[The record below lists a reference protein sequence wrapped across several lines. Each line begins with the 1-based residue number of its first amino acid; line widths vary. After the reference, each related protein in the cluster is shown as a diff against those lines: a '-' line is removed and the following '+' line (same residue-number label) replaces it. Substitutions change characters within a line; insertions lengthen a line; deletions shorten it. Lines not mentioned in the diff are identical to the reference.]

1 MIYVEKSESFA
12 DMQTM
17 GERLRA
23 AREAAN
29 YSSATKAAESLGV
42 SVSTYRAHEN
52 GQNDFAPDVAEQYAR
67 KFGTSAAYLMTGEGP
82 ARTNRTGPRL
92 VPSYDPDVV
101 ETEQAEAG
109 GAAYSREHWTPR
121 IDGAIPEIDVK
132 LGAGEGTVGEVIN
145 LPVGGGAVSGH
156 RVVAE
161 WLIPA
166 DYLRNELKASLKDTL
181 IEEVVG
187 DSMFPTYSPG
197 DRVIID
203 LTQNRLTTD
212 TVYSISDGIGEP
224 QIKRLQRVPFT
235 DPPEVNII
243 SDNPN
248 LETFRVELDRVHI
261 IGRICGHL
269 SRR

>member
-1 MIYVEKSESFA
+1 MSKNADTTPEKFR
-12 DMQTM
+12 
-17 GERLRA
+17 RLRDRSGLSMDDLA
-23 AREAAN
+23 KAMGFRRASSIQRYANPDEYTKEFFAPELALKMIKALVGKGEPPIEAREIWELTGVPH
-29 YSSATKAAESLGV
+29 ATPGL
-42 SVSTYRAHEN
+42 
-52 GQNDFAPDVAEQYAR
+52 
-67 KFGTSAAYLMTGEGP
+67 
-82 ARTNRTGPRL
+82 RL
-92 VPSYDPDVV
+92 VSSFDPDDEPSEEDGVASY
-101 ETEQAEAG
+101 T
-109 GAAYSREHWTPR
+109 REHWKPR
-121 IDGAIPEIDVK
+121 VNGAIPEIDVK
-132 LGAGEGTVGEVIN
+132 LGAGEGIVGEVIN
-145 LPVGGGAVSGH
+145 LPVGEGSISGH

-161 WLIPA
+161 WLIPE
-166 DYLRNELKASLKDTL
+166 DYLRNELKVSVNNTL

-212 TVYSISDGIGEP
+212 TVYSISDGVGEP
-224 QIKRLQRVPFT
+224 QIKRLQRVPFS